1 MYHICHTSEYEREY
15 NESERIDKRCLCMNL
30 NKTAVVQK
38 HKLSSETCSWTSV
51 GMQPYQ
57 GQLTK
62 KYLNNYVTQINT

>member
-1 MYHICHTSEYEREY
+1 MDNGSF
-15 NESERIDKRCLCMNL
+15 CMNL

-62 KYLNNYVTQINT
+62 KNINKYVTQINT